1 MESHLKNPW
10 ESIAYDFPTDAL
22 NEPQDCFNNIKLN
35 DFPFL
40 KSYLPFV
47 DYLVKCKVC
56 NVILLPE
63 TVYSHYENR
72 HNNSTLSSEH
82 TTSFLPYRAVS
93 NYHDMVDAVSKR
105 ERGNGTKRVRAV
117 NKRSKRTACSTERDM
132 LPLEVISE
140 TDSLSSLT
148 DDNLKRA
155 SNNASEE
162 EGERLREPVLLKLA
176 KSDCHCNQFE
186 GCKPTLPKIDEDS
199 KPSHTDRSVWSIV
212 YNRDQN
218 ALETNQKSDSPL
230 LPSKKGSND
239 SPFLLDSGNV
249 YKPVDVSDRG
259 TNSLPTQKCSS
270 YPPTPSISPHVPSPA
285 TSIVSD
291 DLVASSSHS
300 LRQETGVRSISRSS
314 AHSSSSSGLDGPV
327 DTSTYP
333 VTYSVSQN
341 SVKGNFHKLPTTD
354 VIDAFAVKANRT
366 GPRRLQRSQSVLS
379 DQRVSSLP
387 LQQRGSLSNCIIE
400 GKDVEVDPYVESSCP
415 DQHRT
420 LACFVGENDI
430 LYAPSKAT
438 GNPSVARNGY
448 HSWFENTR
456 GPYTNSNTQI
466 RPTNIPDTTLL
477 RQKYSNFQV
486 QSRRRILESEA
497 RCVYELP
504 LLPACSSRMEA
515 PGVCGLPSGRR
526 SVFAQ
531 NPSINESARSAFAFP
546 AVSHES
552 SPYRTKSDIVDEGTD
567 EPFDPLTQCGCLEVD
582 DFKCKNSLLCT
593 VHTMDEKRQVPR
605 RKDLRILMREARERL
620 QLSRQAQTVHR
631 QTGHNFSD
639 MDVPQTVI
647 DLTDDFSGP
656 GGGAEVM
663 VDGSEEDRLRL
674 RFLSS
679 NSSHQRQRMMYRR
692 IPDETRAHFGLN
704 RSRLIDPTQS
714 GSHNTLCF
722 PTRFARRVPNRDG
735 SFSILPG
742 VSYVGDTND
751 HLYASP
757 CPNITIGGSGE
768 HFIAMR
774 QNSVPNEA
782 YLNEPS
788 SVNANEMPVGQ
799 LPGRYLA
806 LPRRQI
812 STTAVATNS
821 VRRQQQQ
828 RQHQELRRAQLASF
842 QPVQQHWTSSVDCH
856 SALMGSSSTIDPL
869 AVPLMEDAND
879 TSLPTST
886 ELMLPE
892 TSQVLDCRGS
902 VVESS
907 YGAQILPGVADPM
920 LITPSS
926 ISSLSYNV
934 RTMTE
939 TQTPHLLPLLNQP
952 VMVNRFARSM
962 YSGTQFVREPQGRV
976 IVDDMREKSITG
988 RSRKTAKSTIRHA
1001 GQVFTPSNFTG
1012 LLSSRFQSAVV
1023 QPQSSPAFL
1032 ASGRKPNTTV
1042 DLLKTRPTVISRT
1055 VLQGGSTSELF
1066 PGPTACVNNDSVGS
1080 IRASSFGPHNLLKPP
1095 RFAPKH
1101 GPLGFGGTGV
1111 LASTASTHTV
1121 ESTPHSDAIDLD
1133 YCIQASSFVTTTS
1146 TTHSTSSSI
1155 QTTADPPEPNDTLNC
1170 VTFTNQEPYVS
1181 ASRSLAVPAAVAPQS
1196 ANVPPPESAPLLCR
1210 NRYFVI
1216 RPNSIKRSPSLV
1228 LQAKRPEVCSL
1239 QQTPA
1244 HKQHPSDNSQ

>member
-1 MESHLKNPW
+1 
-10 ESIAYDFPTDAL
+10 
-22 NEPQDCFNNIKLN
+22 
-35 DFPFL
+35 
-40 KSYLPFV
+40 
-47 DYLVKCKVC
+47 
-56 NVILLPE
+56 
-63 TVYSHYENR
+63 
-72 HNNSTLSSEH
+72 
-82 TTSFLPYRAVS
+82 
-93 NYHDMVDAVSKR
+93 MVDAVSKR
-105 ERGNGTKRVRAV
+105 ERGNGTKRVKAA

-230 LPSKKGSND
+230 LPSKKGPND

-300 LRQETGVRSISRSS
+300 LRPETGV
-314 AHSSSSSGLDGPV
+314 
-327 DTSTYP
+327 
-333 VTYSVSQN
+333 
-341 SVKGNFHKLPTTD
+341 
-354 VIDAFAVKANRT
+354 
-366 GPRRLQRSQSVLS
+366 
-379 DQRVSSLP
+379 SL
-387 LQQRGSLSNCIIE
+387 
-400 GKDVEVDPYVESSCP
+400 
-415 DQHRT
+415 T
-420 LACFVGENDI
+420 CFVTCRPQYRY
-430 LYAPSKAT
+430 LY
-438 GNPSVARNGY
+438 
-448 HSWFENTR
+448 
-456 GPYTNSNTQI
+456 
-466 RPTNIPDTTLL
+466 L
-477 RQKYSNFQV
+477 
-486 QSRRRILESEA
+486 
-497 RCVYELP
+497 
-504 LLPACSSRMEA
+504 
-515 PGVCGLPSGRR
+515 
-526 SVFAQ
+526 
-531 NPSINESARSAFAFP
+531 
-546 AVSHES
+546 
-552 SPYRTKSDIVDEGTD
+552 D

-631 QTGHNFSD
+631 QAGHNFSD

-656 GGGAEVM
+656 GGGTEVM

-692 IPDETRAHFGLN
+692 ISDETRAHFGLN
-704 RSRLIDPTQS
+704 RSRLIDPAQS

-722 PTRFARRVPNRDG
+722 PTRLARRVPNRDG

-782 YLNEPS
+782 YLNESS
-788 SVNANEMPVGQ
+788 SVNTNEMPVGQ

-812 STTAVATNS
+812 STAPVSTNS
-821 VRRQQQQ
+821 VKRQQQQ

-842 QPVQQHWTSSVDCH
+842 QPVQQHWTSSVDSH
-856 SALMGSSSTIDPL
+856 STLMGCSSTIDPL
-869 AVPLMEDAND
+869 AAPLMEDSND
-879 TSLPTST
+879 TSLSAST

-892 TSQVLDCRGS
+892 TSQVLGCRGS

-907 YGAQILPGVADPM
+907 YGAQVLPGVADPM

-962 YSGTQFVREPQGRV
+962 YSGTQFVREPQACGRV

-1001 GQVFTPSNFTG
+1001 GQVFTRLATWDHGCGSYVDALSPIIVVLASNFTG
-1012 LLSSRFQSAVV
+1012 LLSSRFQSAVA

-1032 ASGRKPNTTV
+1032 ASGRKPNTSV
-1042 DLLKTRPTVISRT
+1042 DLFKTRPTVISRT
-1055 VLQGGSTSELF
+1055 VLQGGSTSDLF

-1111 LASTASTHTV
+1111 VASTASAHTV

-1133 YCIQASSFVTTTS
+1133 YCIQASSFITTTS

-1181 ASRSLAVPAAVAPQS
+1181 ASRSVAVPAAVAPQS
-1196 ANVPPPESAPLLCR
+1196 ANVSTPESAPLLCR

-1216 RPNSIKRSPSLV
+1216 RPNSIKRSPGVV
-1228 LQAKRPEVCSL
+1228 LRTKRPEVCSF

>member
-1 MESHLKNPW
+1 MESHPKNPW

-40 KSYLPFV
+40 RSYLPFV

-72 HNNSTLSSEH
+72 HNNSTLNSEH

-105 ERGNGTKRVRAV
+105 ERGNGTKRVRVA

-186 GCKPTLPKIDEDS
+186 GSKPTLPKIDEDS
-199 KPSHTDRSVWSIV
+199 RPSHTDRSVWSIV

-218 ALETNQKSDSPL
+218 AMEVNQKSNSPL
-230 LPSKKGSND
+230 LPSKKSSND

-249 YKPVDVSDRG
+249 YKPMDVSDRG
-259 TNSLPTQKCSS
+259 TNNLPTQKCSS
-270 YPPTPSISPHVPSPA
+270 YPPTPSVSPHVPSPA
-285 TSIVSD
+285 TSVVSD

-300 LRQETGVRSISRSS
+300 LRPETGVRSISRSS
-314 AHSSSSSGLDGPV
+314 AHSSSSSGLDGPT
-327 DTSTYP
+327 DTSNYP
-333 VTYSVSQN
+333 TIYFGSQN
-341 SVKGNFHKLPTTD
+341 AMKESSHKLPTAGS
-354 VIDAFAVKANRT
+354 IDAFAVKANRA

-387 LQQRGSLSNCIIE
+387 LQQRGSLSSCIIE
-400 GKDVEVDPYVESSCP
+400 GKDVEVDPYVNSSCP
-415 DQHRT
+415 DQHGT
-420 LACFVGENDI
+420 VACFVGENDI
-430 LYAPSKAT
+430 LHAPSKAT
-438 GNPSVARNGY
+438 GNSSIARNGY

-456 GPYTNSNTQI
+456 GPYTNLNTQI
-466 RPTNIPDTTLL
+466 RPTNLPDTLL
-477 RQKYSNFQV
+477 RRKFSHFQV
-486 QSRRRILESEA
+486 QNRRRILESEA

-504 LLPACSSRMEA
+504 LSPACSSRMEA
-515 PGVCGLPSGRR
+515 PGVCGLPNSRR
-526 SVFAQ
+526 SVFSQ
-531 NPSINESARSAFAFP
+531 NPSINESARPTFAFP

-552 SPYRTKSDIVDEGTD
+552 SPYGVKSDVDEEID
-567 EPFDPLTQCGCLEVD
+567 DSFDPLTQCGCLEVD

-639 MDVPQTVI
+639 MEVPQTVI

-656 GGGAEVM
+656 GGGTEVM
-663 VDGSEEDRLRL
+663 IDGSEEDRLRL

-692 IPDETRAHFGLN
+692 IPDETRVHFGLN
-704 RSRLIDPTQS
+704 RSRLIDPIQS
-714 GSHNTLCF
+714 GSSSALCF

-735 SFSILPG
+735 SFSVLPG

-768 HFIAMR
+768 HFITMR
-774 QNSVPNEA
+774 QNSVPNES
-782 YLNEPS
+782 YLNES
-788 SVNANEMPVGQ
+788 NSVNANEMPISQ

-812 STTAVATNS
+812 STVAVATNS
-821 VRRQQQQ
+821 VKRQQQH
-828 RQHQELRRAQLASF
+828 RQHQQLRRAQLASF

-856 SALMGSSSTIDPL
+856 SALMSNSSVTDPL
-869 AVPLMEDAND
+869 AVPLLEDAND

-892 TSQVLDCRGS
+892 TSRALDGRGS
-902 VVESS
+902 MVETS
-907 YGAQILPGVADPM
+907 YGAQVLSGVADPM

-926 ISSLSYNV
+926 IPSLSYNM
-934 RTMTE
+934 RTMAE
-939 TQTPHLLPLLNQP
+939 PQTPHLLPLLNQP
-952 VMVNRFARSM
+952 MMVNRFARSM

-1012 LLSSRFQSAVV
+1012 LLSSRFQSAVA
-1023 QPQSSPAFL
+1023 QPQSNPAFL

-1042 DLLKTRPTVISRT
+1042 DLLQTRPTVISRT
-1055 VLQGGSTSELF
+1055 MLHGGSTSDLF
-1066 PGPTACVNNDSVGS
+1066 PGSTACVNNESVGS
-1080 IRASSFGPHNLLKPP
+1080 IRASSFGPHGLLKPP

-1111 LASTASTHTV
+1111 VTSSASTHNV
-1121 ESTPHSDAIDLD
+1121 ESAPNSDAIDLD
-1133 YCIQASSFVTTTS
+1133 YCIQASSFITTTS
-1146 TTHSTSSSI
+1146 TAHSTSSPI
-1155 QTTADPPEPNDTLNC
+1155 QTTADPPEPSDTINC
-1170 VTFTNQEPYVS
+1170 VTFTNQEPYVT
-1181 ASRSLAVPAAVAPQS
+1181 ASRSIAVPGVVGSQS
-1196 ANVPPPESAPLLCR
+1196 ANVPVPESAPLCR

-1216 RPNSIKRSPSLV
+1216 RPNSIKRPPSLV
-1228 LQAKRPEVCSL
+1228 LRAKRPEVCSL